1 MQHMKVDVYGRC
13 GSKSCNKL
21 VNATKCYENMSKNY
35 KFYLSFENSV
45 CKEIIRK
52 QLYFGST
59 FFFQDYITEKFFNIL
74 QYDVIP
80 IVLNGANMTNIA
92 PPHSHI
98 NIQDFNSTKHLA
110 EYLMKVDKN
119 DTLFASYF
127 WWRDYYY
134 VQVLINHS
142 LSEIIHIY
150 KVASQA
156 EFDVEPRQAGWC
168 GLCRRLHQNTPTL
181 KTLNLENILDTNR
194 SCSLAP
200 FIEMTY

>member
-134 VQVLINHS
+134 VQVLINH
-142 LSEIIHIY
+142 
-150 KVASQA
+150 V
-156 EFDVEPRQAGWC
+156 
-168 GLCRRLHQNTPTL
+168 
-181 KTLNLENILDTNR
+181 
-194 SCSLAP
+194 
-200 FIEMTY
+200 